1 MDSKNNLLQGN
12 HAALWHGRFSEGPD
26 RDAVEFETSIYVDSR
41 MALDDIA
48 GSIAHVKMLGAR
60 GIISMEESL
69 KIQSAL
75 EEIKNEICSGKLAID
90 NSAEDIH
97 SFIEAVLTDRLGDTG
112 RKLHTGR
119 SRNDQIA
126 LDERLYLRRVIP
138 DLQNEIKKLV
148 KTLKHIAEQHL
159 DTLLSGYTH
168 MQRAQ
173 PVSLAHHLCAWIWPL
188 IRDYERLSDALG
200 RIDYSPLGAG
210 ALAGSGL
217 PLDRELTAEI
227 LGFSGVTPNSLDT
240 VCDRD
245 YCIEFVSDFS
255 LIMTHL
261 SRYCEEVILWS
272 TEEFK
277 FISLSEKWSTGS
289 SIMPQKKNPDF
300 AELIRGRTGL
310 VFGNLMALLTMMK
323 GLPLSYNRDLQE
335 DKTSL
340 FAAFDT
346 VSSCIRVFT
355 SMIQTASWNKEKMK
369 ASCYGGYANATDLA
383 DYLVKKG
390 IPFRKAHEYSASCVK
405 LAIEKKLNL
414 EDLSLED
421 LKNICPVIEE
431 DVFDI
436 LPPEHCKE
444 ARQTTGGPA
453 NSKVA
458 EQLELIE
465 NWLKN

>member
-383 DYLVKKG
+383 DYLVKKS

>member
-277 FISLSEKWSTGS
+277 FINLSEKWSTGS

-323 GLPLSYNRDLQE
+323 GLTLSYNRDLQE

>member
-41 MALDDIA
+41 MALDDIT

-75 EEIKNEICSGKLAID
+75 EEIKNEINSGKLAID

-138 DLQNEIKKLV
+138 ELQDGIKTLV
-148 KTLKHIAEQHL
+148 KTLKNIAEQHL

-188 IRDYERLSDALG
+188 IRDYERLSDALK

-217 PLDRELTAEI
+217 PLNRELTASI
-227 LGFSGVTPNSLDT
+227 LGFPGVTPNSLDT

-261 SRYCEEVILWS
+261 SRYCEEIILWS

-277 FISLSEKWSTGS
+277 FINLSEKWSTGS

-310 VFGNLMALLTMMK
+310 VFGNLIALLTMMK

-355 SMIQTASWNKEKMK
+355 SMVQTASWNKEKMK

-390 IPFRKAHEYSASCVK
+390 IPFRKAHEYSASCVR

-414 EDLSLED
+414 EDLSLQD
-421 LKNICPVIEE
+421 LKKICPDIGE
-431 DVFDI
+431 DIFDV
-436 LPPEHCKE
+436 LPPEKCKE

-458 EQLELIE
+458 EQLVLIE

>member
-1 MDSKNNLLQGN
+1 MDSNNNLLQGN

-26 RDAVEFETSIYVDSR
+26 KEAVEFETSIYVDSR

-48 GSIAHVKMLGAR
+48 GSIAHVKMLGTQ
-60 GIISMEESL
+60 GIISMEESS
-69 KIQSAL
+69 KIQSVL
-75 EEIKNEICSGKLAID
+75 EEIKNEIDSGKLTID

-188 IRDYERLSDALG
+188 IRDYERLSDGLG

-277 FISLSEKWSTGS
+277 FINLSEKWSTGS

-431 DVFDI
+431 NVFDI

>member
-277 FISLSEKWSTGS
+277 FINLSEKWSTGS

-453 NSKVA
+453 NSKVT

>member
-1 MDSKNNLLQGN
+1 MDSNNNLLQGN

-26 RDAVEFETSIYVDSR
+26 KEAVEFETSIYVDSR

-48 GSIAHVKMLGAR
+48 GSIAHVKMLGTQ
-60 GIISMEESL
+60 GIISMEESS
-69 KIQSAL
+69 KIQSVL
-75 EEIKNEICSGKLAID
+75 EEIKNEIDSGKLTID

-148 KTLKHIAEQHL
+148 KTLKRIAEQHL

-277 FISLSEKWSTGS
+277 FINLSEKWSTGS

-310 VFGNLMALLTMMK
+310 VFGNLIALLTMMK

-414 EDLSLED
+414 ENLSLED

>member
-26 RDAVEFETSIYVDSR
+26 KDAVEFETSIHADSR

-48 GSIAHVKMLGAR
+48 GSIAHVKMLGTQ
-60 GIISMEESL
+60 GIISMEESS

-75 EEIKNEICSGKLAID
+75 EEIKDEIKTGKLTID
-90 NSAEDIH
+90 DSAEDIH

-138 DLQNEIKKLV
+138 ELQDGIKTLV
-148 KTLKHIAEQHL
+148 KTLKNIAEQHL

-188 IRDYERLSDALG
+188 IRDYERLSDALK

-217 PLDRELTAEI
+217 PLDRELTAKI

-261 SRYCEEVILWS
+261 SRYCEEIILWS

-277 FISLSEKWSTGS
+277 FINLSEKWSTGS

-310 VFGNLMALLTMMK
+310 VFGNLIALLTMMK

-346 VSSCIRVFT
+346 VLSCIRVFT

-390 IPFRKAHEYSASCVK
+390 IPFRKAHEYSASCVR
-405 LAIEKKLNL
+405 LAIEKKVNL
-414 EDLSLED
+414 EDLSLQD
-421 LKNICPVIEE
+421 LKKICPDIGE
-431 DVFDI
+431 DIFDV
-436 LPPEHCKE
+436 LPPECCKE
-444 ARQTTGGPA
+444 ARQTTGGPG

-458 EQLELIE
+458 EQLGLIGDWLE
-465 NWLKN
+465 N

>member
-41 MALDDIA
+41 MALDDIT
-48 GSIAHVKMLGAR
+48 GSIAHVKMLGSR

-75 EEIKNEICSGKLAID
+75 EEIKNEISSGKLTID

-138 DLQNEIKKLV
+138 ELQDGIKTLV
-148 KTLKHIAEQHL
+148 KTLKNIAEQHL

-188 IRDYERLSDALG
+188 IRDYERLSDALK

-217 PLDRELTAEI
+217 PLDRELTASI
-227 LGFSGVTPNSLDT
+227 LGFPEVTPNSLDT

-261 SRYCEEVILWS
+261 SRYCEEIILWS

-277 FISLSEKWSTGS
+277 FINLSEKWSTGS

-310 VFGNLMALLTMMK
+310 VFGNLIALLTMMK

-355 SMIQTASWNKEKMK
+355 SMVQTASWNKEKMK

-390 IPFRKAHEYSASCVK
+390 IPFRKAHEYSASCVR

-414 EDLSLED
+414 EDLSLQD
-421 LKNICPVIEE
+421 LKKICPDIGE
-431 DVFDI
+431 DIFDV
-436 LPPEHCKE
+436 LPPEKCKE

-458 EQLELIE
+458 EQLVLIE

>member
-277 FISLSEKWSTGS
+277 FINLSEKWSTGS

-369 ASCYGGYANATDLA
+369 TSCYGGYANATDLA

-458 EQLELIE
+458 EQLQLIE

>member
-148 KTLKHIAEQHL
+148 KTLKHIVEQHL

-188 IRDYERLSDALG
+188 IRDYERLSDGLG

-277 FISLSEKWSTGS
+277 FINLSEKWSTGS